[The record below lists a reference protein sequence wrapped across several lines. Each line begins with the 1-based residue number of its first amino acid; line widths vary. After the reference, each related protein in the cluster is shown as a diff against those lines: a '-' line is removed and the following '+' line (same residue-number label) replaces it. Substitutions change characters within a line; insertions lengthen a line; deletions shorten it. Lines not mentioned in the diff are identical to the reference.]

1 MSDSPTRTDGSMDVR
16 SALRGDLRQ
25 ALDERGYA
33 VIEDV
38 IDPTRVLDP
47 VLDAA
52 SRQLTHFAELAR
64 EAGQLPRT
72 FASSSLQQQIIELA
86 RREVTWIGRVLDV
99 SLPVGRV
106 RETTAMWLAPE
117 PFALLRDAQL
127 LDLVSEVLG
136 DEVWLSPVG
145 HTRAKVPPGLAQ
157 GADVFLGDV
166 PWHQDNGVLVEEAD
180 DVDILT
186 VWIPL
191 VDVDETNGCLQV
203 VPQPRGSSLLEHCP
217 DDGALRIPAP
227 LLPAPEPIPLPMR
240 RGSVLFMHSRTPH
253 AALPNRTTD
262 QVRLSMDLR
271 YQAVPAPTGRPGFP
285 SFLLRSPEPTRQRP
299 TTFEQW
305 KADWIAARDRLAEKD
320 LGRFNRWDSDAP
332 FCA

>member
-1 MSDSPTRTDGSMDVR
+1 MDVQT
-16 SALRGDLRQ
+16 ALQGDLRR

-33 VIEDV
+33 IIEDV
-38 IDPTRVLDP
+38 IDLTRLLDP

-52 SRQLTHFAELAR
+52 SVQLSRFAEQACQ
-64 EAGQLPRT
+64 AGQLPRT

-86 RREVTWIGRVLDV
+86 RHEVTWIGRVLDV

-106 RETTAMWLAPE
+106 RDNTPMWLAPE
-117 PFALLRDAQL
+117 PFALLQDAQL
-127 LDLVSEVLG
+127 LDLVAEVLG

-145 HTRAKVPPGLAQ
+145 HTRTKVPPGLAR
-157 GADVFLGDV
+157 ASDVFLGDV

-180 DVDILT
+180 DIDILT

-203 VPQPRGSSLLEHCP
+203 VPQPRGSSLIEHCP
-217 DDGALRIPAP
+217 DDGALRIPAA
-227 LLPAPEPIPLPMR
+227 LLPAPQPIPLPMR

-253 AALPNRTTD
+253 AALPNRTAD
-262 QVRLSMDLR
+262 QVRISMDLR
-271 YQAVPAPTGRPGFP
+271 YQAVPTPTGRPGFP
-285 SFLLRSPEPTRQRP
+285 SFLLRSREPAQLNP

-305 KADWIAARDRLAEKD
+305 KAQWMAARDRLAGSE